1 MSNMLLNLLGQRPQ
15 EPTPLQQIAQTL
27 KAASDPIGELN
38 QMARTD
44 PRMQQ
49 VSEVIRK
56 NGGVKQAVYALAKEK
71 GVDPN
76 VILKQAQ
83 MFR

>member
-1 MSNMLLNLLGQRPQ
+1 
-15 EPTPLQQIAQTL
+15 
-27 KAASDPIGELN
+27 
-38 QMARTD
+38 MARTD

-56 NGGVKQAVYALAKEK
+56 NGGVQQAVYALAKEK
-71 GVDPN
+71 GVDLN